1 MTRVDSVTQ
10 QNYQSFY
17 WKEFPGFGFW
27 DDHIGNWVYLIIW
40 LYFLFVASIFKK
52 GLFHVC
58 VFRIGENMSFSKSW
72 VVEALSSKVGLKI

>member
-17 WKEFPGFGFW
+17 WKKFPGFGFW
-27 DDHIGNWVYLIIW
+27 DDHIGNWVYQFYGYIS
-40 LYFLFVASIFKK
+40 FLRLQFFKK
-52 GLFHVC
+52 GIFHVC
-58 VFRIGENMSFSKSW
+58 VFIIGEYMSFSKSW